1 MQPHRGILVLILGIL
16 SLVGCS
22 FFTGIP
28 AWIMGKGDLRQIDAG
43 QMQPDGRTLTQI
55 GMILG
60 IISVVMAVLG
70 IIIWGVMLLILG
82 VGAAAG
88 SGLPQ

>member
-70 IIIWGVMLLILG
+70 IMIWGVMLLILG

-88 SGLPQ
+88 GGLPQ